1 VGCSPTYPDFAMKIF
16 LTLSTLSIILIFC
29 YCDNSTNTLLT
40 YGIQYSPTGL
50 DPAKDFGVDAIN
62 IYSQIYETLVIL
74 DPDDKQITPH
84 LAKDWSVSNDYKSY
98 EFHLRE
104 NVKFHD
110 GSKLNAETVT
120 RSYLRQ
126 ITMNQKSPL
135 FSQIESIN
143 PKDSLTLEILLKSP
157 NPIFL
162 FNLTSPISLLA
173 ISNNLLNTSDSII
186 ANHPVGTGPYKFE
199 NWDNNKSIR
208 LSQFTDYWGN
218 KGQPAEVNFKFFENN
233 SDREESILK
242 NKVDILYSISGFALD
257 RLKWL
262 GKIEYKVISPY
273 STIFIGFNLNDTIL
287 KNKEIR
293 EAILKCINLP
303 ELVLNI
309 LRGNSLIAKGP
320 LPPSLFHYNNI
331 SQENYNPEEAN
342 QLLKDLG
349 IKGKLKLKLFYPK
362 EAFVRQTIF
371 EFIKANLAKV
381 GITLEIIPFDTWEEH
396 NLACQSDSAQLFI
409 GAWGSDVLGD
419 PENFLYSLFYS
430 TSEFNYFHYH
440 NVKVDRWLEEAA
452 QEPMREKRD
461 ILYQKI
467 VKTIL
472 DDTPAVFLYHVKPH
486 FAYNKE
492 KIKYLPVNPYGI
504 IQFNQIILN
513 DN

>member
-1 VGCSPTYPDFAMKIF
+1 VSILFIVMNKFLFTLIPIF
-16 LTLSTLSIILIFC
+16 L
-29 YCDNSTNTLLT
+29 LLFVSCQGRSKSNIV
-40 YGIQYSPTGL
+40 YGVQYVPKGL
-50 DPAKDFGVDAIN
+50 DPATNFGIDAVQ
-62 IYSQIYETLVIL
+62 IYSQIYETLIIL
-74 DPDDKQITPH
+74 DSSANLIKPN
-84 LAKDWSVSNDYKSY
+84 LAKDWTVSNDYKSY

-110 GSKLNAETVT
+110 GSKLNAENAKN
-120 RSYLRQ
+120 SYLRQ
-126 ITMNQKSPL
+126 IRLNQSSPL
-135 FSQIESIN
+135 FNQIESIN
-143 PKDSLTLEILLKSP
+143 LKDSLTLEILLKSP
-157 NPIFL
+157 NPIFIY
-162 FNLTSPISLLA
+162 NLTSPLSLVA
-173 ISNNLLNTSDSII
+173 ISQQLLYSPDSQISY
-186 ANHPVGTGPYKFE
+186 HPIGTGPYKFE
-199 NWDNNKSIR
+199 DWHKNKFIR
-208 LSQFTDYWGN
+208 LSKFNSYWGN
-218 KGQPAEVNFKFFENN
+218 KSKTNQIDFKFFVNRQEQ
-233 SDREESILK
+233 EESISN
-242 NKVDILYSISGFALD
+242 NKVDLLYTISGFAAD

-262 GKIEYKVISPY
+262 GKIDYKLVPPY
-273 STIFIGFNLNDTIL
+273 STFYIGFNLNDSLL
-287 KNKEIR
+287 KNR
-293 EAILKCINLP
+293 SMRRAILKGVNIP
-303 ELVLNI
+303 SLVLNI

-342 QLLKDLG
+342 RLLKDLG

-440 NVKVDRWLEEAA
+440 NAKVDRWLEEAA
-452 QEPMREKRD
+452 QEPIREKRD
-461 ILYQKI
+461 VLYQKI